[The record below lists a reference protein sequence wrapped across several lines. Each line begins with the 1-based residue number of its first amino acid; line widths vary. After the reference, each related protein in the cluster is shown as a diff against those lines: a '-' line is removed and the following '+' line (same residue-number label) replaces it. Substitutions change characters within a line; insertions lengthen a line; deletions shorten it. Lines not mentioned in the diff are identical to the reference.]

1 MRQEKIK
8 CNARERKR
16 VNEHSM
22 KRERRGRG
30 GGGRWSLLEAYFLP
44 PEEKGASLCRSIVL
58 GFESAKKDEFVNYA
72 IDKRYTING
81 VISQSL

>member
-22 KRERRGRG
+22 KRGRRGRG
-30 GGGRWSLLEAYFLP
+30 GGEMVTTRGLFFATRREGRFVVSFNCTLFLNLLTRM
-44 PEEKGASLCRSIVL
+44 S
-58 GFESAKKDEFVNYA
+58 FVSYA
-72 IDKRYTING
+72 VDKR
-81 VISQSL
+81 

>member
-22 KRERRGRG
+22 KRGEKGEGGEMVTTGGQFFTTRREGRFVVSFNCTLFLNLLT
-30 GGGRWSLLEAYFLP
+30 RMSLLVTP
-44 PEEKGASLCRSIVL
+44 
-58 GFESAKKDEFVNYA
+58 
-72 IDKRYTING
+72 
-81 VISQSL
+81 

>member
-22 KRERRGRG
+22 KRGEKGE
-30 GGGRWSLLEAYFLP
+30 GGRWSLLEAYFLP

-58 GFESAKKDEFVNYA
+58 CF
-72 IDKRYTING
+72 
-81 VISQSL
+81 

>member
-16 VNEHSM
+16 VSEHSM
-22 KRERRGRG
+22 KRGEKGEGGEG

-44 PEEKGASLCRSIVL
+44 PEEKAASLCRSIVL
-58 GFESAKKDEFVNYA
+58 CF
-72 IDKRYTING
+72 
-81 VISQSL
+81 

>member
-22 KRERRGRG
+22 KKGGEG
-30 GGGRWSLLEAYFLP
+30 GGGEMVTTRGLFFATRREGRFVVSFNCTLFLNLLTRMSLLVTP
-44 PEEKGASLCRSIVL
+44 
-58 GFESAKKDEFVNYA
+58 
-72 IDKRYTING
+72 
-81 VISQSL
+81 

>member
-22 KRERRGRG
+22 KRGEKGEG
-30 GGGRWSLLEAYFLP
+30 GGEMVTTRSLFFATRREGRFVVSFNCTLFLNLLTRMSLLVTP
-44 PEEKGASLCRSIVL
+44 
-58 GFESAKKDEFVNYA
+58 
-72 IDKRYTING
+72 
-81 VISQSL
+81 

>member
-8 CNARERKR
+8 CNARERKK

-22 KRERRGRG
+22 KRGEKGEGGGEKGEG
-30 GGGRWSLLEAYFLP
+30 GGGGSLLEAYFLP

-58 GFESAKKDEFVNYA
+58 CF
-72 IDKRYTING
+72 
-81 VISQSL
+81 

>member
-22 KRERRGRG
+22 KRGGEG
-30 GGGRWSLLEAYFLP
+30 GGGGEMVTTRGLSFATRSEGRFVVSFNCTLFLNLLIRMSLLVTP
-44 PEEKGASLCRSIVL
+44 
-58 GFESAKKDEFVNYA
+58 
-72 IDKRYTING
+72 
-81 VISQSL
+81 

>member
-22 KRERRGRG
+22 KRGEKGKE
-30 GGGRWSLLEAYFLP
+30 GRWSLLEAYFLP

-58 GFESAKKDEFVNYA
+58 CF
-72 IDKRYTING
+72 
-81 VISQSL
+81 

>member
-22 KRERRGRG
+22 KRGDKGEG
-30 GGGRWSLLEAYFLP
+30 GGKWSLLEAYFLQ
-44 PEEKGASLCRSIVL
+44 PEEKGASLCRSFVL
-58 GFESAKKDEFVNYA
+58 CF
-72 IDKRYTING
+72 
-81 VISQSL
+81 